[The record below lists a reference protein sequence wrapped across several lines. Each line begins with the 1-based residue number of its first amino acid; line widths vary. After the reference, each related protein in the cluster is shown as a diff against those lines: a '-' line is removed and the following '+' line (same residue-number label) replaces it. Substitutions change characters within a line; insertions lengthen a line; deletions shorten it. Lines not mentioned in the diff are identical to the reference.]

1 MRSLGSDE
9 AKRARLVNDLK
20 EEGIIRSRKVKDAM
34 LAVNRELFMD
44 IPLKTCAYLDRPLPI
59 GSGQTISAPHMVA
72 IMAEEL
78 LCKEGNRVLEIGSG
92 SGYHAAVVSHLV
104 GPEGHVYSIE
114 RVHEL
119 AMCAERNIDEAGIG
133 NITIIEGDGSLG
145 YPEKAPYDR
154 IYYTCAA
161 PEIPDRVM
169 DQLADGGILLGVVG
183 PSGGVQRLIR
193 YTKEGERVKEERLTR
208 CVFVPL
214 IGELGY

>member
-1 MRSLGSDE
+1 MRSSGSDE

-20 EEGIIRSRKVKDAM
+20 EEGIIRSRRVEEAI
-34 LAVNRELFMD
+34 LAVNRELFTD
-44 IPLKTCAYLDRPLPI
+44 TPLKTCAYLDRPLPI
-59 GSGQTISAPHMVA
+59 GGGQTISAPHMVA
-72 IMAEEL
+72 IMAEEM
-78 LCKEGNRVLEIGSG
+78 LCKEGDRVLEIGSG
-92 SGYHAAVVSHLV
+92 SGYHAAVVSRLV
-104 GPEGHVYSIE
+104 GPEGHVYSVE

-119 AMCAERNIDEAGIG
+119 AVRAERNINEANIG

-161 PEIPDRVM
+161 PEIPDLVM
-169 DQLADGGILLGVVG
+169 DQLARGGILLGVVG
-183 PSGGVQRLIR
+183 PIGSVQRLIR
-193 YTKEGERVKEERLTR
+193 YTKEGGRVKEEKLTR